1 MLVLGSA
8 GRGES
13 LLAADQDNAIVYASG
28 VPGGPEDVW
37 FKTLAVHIADCLDE
51 VGVPYCKGGVMAK
64 NAVWRHSVE
73 GWRSVID
80 GWVRRQRPE
89 DLLNVDIYFDGTV
102 VHGDAALGEAI
113 LAHAFEVA
121 GRAFDFQKQLAELAR
136 RWQPP
141 FTWFG
146 GVQTGPDGRIDLKLN
161 GLMPIFTAARTL
173 AIRHGI
179 RARSTPER
187 LRALV
192 DLNIGSAQDIE
203 ALVEAHR
210 SVMGVMLGQQLVDA
224 EAGVP
229 LSPRVALK
237 RLDRAQKARLK
248 TALQQVAIAVDLVG
262 EGRM

>member
-1 MLVLGSA
+1 M
-8 GRGES
+8 
-13 LLAADQDNAIVYASG
+13 AA
-28 VPGGPEDVW
+28 
-37 FKTLAVHIADCLDE
+37 AVHL
-51 VGVPYCKGGVMAK
+51 
-64 NAVWRHSVE
+64 
-73 GWRSVID
+73 
-80 GWVRRQRPE
+80 
-89 DLLNVDIYFDGTV
+89 
-102 VHGDAALGEAI
+102 
-113 LAHAFEVA
+113 
-121 GRAFDFQKQLAELAR
+121 
-136 RWQPP
+136 
-141 FTWFG
+141 FG
-146 GVQTGPDGRIDLKLN
+146 GVKTGPDGRIDLKLN

-203 ALVEAHR
+203 ALIEAHR
-210 SVMGVMLGQQLVDA
+210 SVIGAMLGQQLVDA

-237 RLDRAQKARLK
+237 RLDRAQKVRLK